1 MYLLSI
7 LATLIGAGGF
17 AATFLGFINVLPLKT
32 WGIACVVSA
41 VVAVL
46 TGRPND

>member
-7 LATLIGAGGF
+7 LATLITAGGA

-32 WGIACVVSA
+32 WGIACLVSA
-41 VVAVL
+41 IIAIF
-46 TGRPND
+46 TGRPSD